1 MITVDKAK
9 KNLNLLKD
17 VREILRF
24 QISIQDFKNPS
35 KSIQCFRCQ
44 NFGHKAEFCNLKNRC
59 VKFDGNHNTRACV
72 KAAGTPPKCTNC
84 GGEHP
89 ANYRGCPTAKQYE
102 ERRGVTRAPSRPQ
115 APRIN
120 SVKEFPPLPGR
131 PQAQTAAN
139 VPPASTTET
148 MGDLKDVI
156 QWITTGSLSKYLKK
170 FKVLMANVM
179 SQNDKASKL
188 LTLGL
193 GIMDLLYEED

>member
-1 MITVDKAK
+1 MK
-9 KNLNLLKD
+9 
-17 VREILRF
+17 
-24 QISIQDFKNPS
+24 
-35 KSIQCFRCQ
+35 C
-44 NFGHKAEFCNLKNRC
+44 
-59 VKFDGNHNTRACV
+59 DGNHNTRACV

-102 ERRGVTRAPSRPQ
+102 ERRAPSRPQ

-193 GIMDLLYEED
+193 GIMEFVQ